1 MPLNHAACETQSP
14 TGCHFQ
20 EQVGWGTRLVKPLP
34 PNISFLNQTFLLFP
48 AKHFVCIISNHILR
62 NVKRLKDHGHGHL
75 CVCVYRA
82 YKMMATY
89 GDPMSMAAM
98 GHARYHQRSCLGD
111 LLGDG
116 TLYFFQNEIDVFGIG
131 QFAGGEKCRAK

>member
-1 MPLNHAACETQSP
+1 
-14 TGCHFQ
+14 
-20 EQVGWGTRLVKPLP
+20 
-34 PNISFLNQTFLLFP
+34 
-48 AKHFVCIISNHILR
+48 
-62 NVKRLKDHGHGHL
+62 
-75 CVCVYRA
+75 
-82 YKMMATY
+82 MMATY

-131 QFAGGEKCRAK
+131 QFAGGENAEQNNFNIQSKKDLNP